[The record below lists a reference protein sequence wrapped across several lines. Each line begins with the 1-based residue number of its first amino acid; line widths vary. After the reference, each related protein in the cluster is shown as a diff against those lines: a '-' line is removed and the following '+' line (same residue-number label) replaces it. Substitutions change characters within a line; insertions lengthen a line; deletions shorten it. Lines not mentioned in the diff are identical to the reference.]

1 MIHSESCHKRFYH
14 PDYESQKGLHSEKHG
29 NGILISNSTTKK
41 IKNDDKRIEAELIQ
55 LYDENPYNNEI
66 KNS

>member
-1 MIHSESCHKRFYH
+1 MKAGTQLMVIKKKKKVDDLQAHRIAREIK
-14 PDYESQKGLHSEKHG
+14 EK
-29 NGILISNSTTKK
+29 IETKK
-41 IKNDDKRIEAELIQ
+41 VQNDDKRIEAEILQ